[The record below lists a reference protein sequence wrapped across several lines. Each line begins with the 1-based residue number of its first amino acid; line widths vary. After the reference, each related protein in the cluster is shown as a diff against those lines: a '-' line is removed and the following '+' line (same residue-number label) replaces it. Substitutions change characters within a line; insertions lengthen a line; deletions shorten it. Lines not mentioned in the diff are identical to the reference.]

1 MDQYKELAMLIKQA
15 SSKGGHVTILQ
26 GIVKEVIGVTCTVE
40 IGSLTVS
47 DVRLR
52 ASEKQEKTQILIT
65 PAIGSAV
72 ILASLS
78 GDMTNLVV
86 VAVDVA
92 ESITINGG
100 KLGGLIN
107 IEALTAKLNEL
118 VQVFNSHTHTAPNG
132 PTTPPTTTAN
142 QLQRK
147 DYEDEKI
154 KH

>member
-1 MDQYKELAMLIKQA
+1 MDQYKELATLIKQA
-15 SSKGGHVTILQ
+15 SSGGGRVTILQ
-26 GIVKEVIGVTCTVE
+26 GIVKEVSGVTCTVE

-52 ASEKQEKTQILIT
+52 ASEKQEETQILIT

-132 PTTPPTTTAN
+132 PTTPPTTSAN

>member
-1 MDQYKELAMLIKQA
+1 MDQYRELASLIKQA
-15 SSKGGHVTILQ
+15 SSGGGRVTILQ
-26 GIVKEVIGVTCTVE
+26 GIVKEVSGITCTVE

-52 ASEKQEKTQILIT
+52 ASEKQEETQILIT

>member
-1 MDQYKELAMLIKQA
+1 MDQYKELATLIKQA
-15 SSKGGHVTILQ
+15 SSGGGRVTILQ
-26 GIVKEVIGVTCTVE
+26 GIVKEVSGVTCTVE

-52 ASEKQEKTQILIT
+52 ASEKQEETQILIT
-65 PAIGSAV
+65 PVIGSAV

-132 PTTPPTTTAN
+132 PTTPPTTSAN

>member
-1 MDQYKELAMLIKQA
+1 MDQYKELATLIKQA
-15 SSKGGHVTILQ
+15 SSGGGRVTILQ
-26 GIVKEVIGVTCTVE
+26 GIVKEVSGITCTVE

-52 ASEKQEKTQILIT
+52 ASEKPEETQILIT

-107 IEALTAKLNEL
+107 IEALTSKLNEL

-132 PTTPPTTTAN
+132 PTTPPTTSAN

>member
-1 MDQYKELAMLIKQA
+1 MDQYKELATLIKQA
-15 SSKGGHVTILQ
+15 SSGGSRVTILQ
-26 GIVKEVIGVTCTVE
+26 GIVKEVSGITCTVE

-52 ASEKQEKTQILIT
+52 ASEKQEETQILIT

-132 PTTPPTTTAN
+132 PTTPPTTSAN

>member
-1 MDQYKELAMLIKQA
+1 MDQYKELATLIKQA
-15 SSKGGHVTILQ
+15 SSGGSRVTILQ
-26 GIVKEVIGVTCTVE
+26 GIVKEVSGVTCTVE

-52 ASEKQEKTQILIT
+52 ASEKQEETQILIT

-86 VAVDVA
+86 VAVDVT

-132 PTTPPTTTAN
+132 PTTPPTTSAN

>member
-1 MDQYKELAMLIKQA
+1 MDQYKELATLIKQA
-15 SSKGGHVTILQ
+15 SSGGGRVTILQ
-26 GIVKEVIGVTCTVE
+26 GIVKEVSGVTCTVE

-52 ASEKQEKTQILIT
+52 ASEKQEETQILIT

-107 IEALTAKLNEL
+107 IDALTSKLNEL

-132 PTTPPTTTAN
+132 PTTPPTTSAN

>member
-1 MDQYKELAMLIKQA
+1 MDQYKELATLIKQA
-15 SSKGGHVTILQ
+15 SLEGSRVTILQ
-26 GIVKEVIGVTCTVE
+26 GIVKEVSGVTCTVE

-52 ASEKQEKTQILIT
+52 ASEKQEETQILIT

-132 PTTPPTTTAN
+132 PTTPPTTSAK

>member
-1 MDQYKELAMLIKQA
+1 MDQYRELATLIKQA
-15 SSKGGHVTILQ
+15 SSGGGRVTILQ
-26 GIVKEVIGVTCTVE
+26 GIVKEVSGVTCTVE

-52 ASEKQEKTQILIT
+52 ASEKQEETQILIT

>member
-1 MDQYKELAMLIKQA
+1 MDQYRELATLIKQA
-15 SSKGGHVTILQ
+15 SSGGGRVTILQ
-26 GIVKEVIGVTCTVE
+26 GIVKEVSGITCTVE

-52 ASEKQEKTQILIT
+52 ASEKPEETQILIT

-107 IEALTAKLNEL
+107 IEALTSKLNEL
-118 VQVFNSHTHTAPNG
+118 VHVFNSHTHTAPNG
-132 PTTPPTTTAN
+132 PTTPPTTSAN

>member
-1 MDQYKELAMLIKQA
+1 MDQYKELATLIKQA
-15 SSKGGHVTILQ
+15 SSGGSRVTILQ
-26 GIVKEVIGVTCTVE
+26 GIVKEVSGITCTVE

-52 ASEKQEKTQILIT
+52 ASEKPEETQILIT

>member
-1 MDQYKELAMLIKQA
+1 MDQYKELATLIKQA
-15 SSKGGHVTILQ
+15 SSGGGRVTILQ
-26 GIVKEVIGVTCTVE
+26 GIVKKVSDVTCTVE

-52 ASEKQEKTQILIT
+52 ASEKQEETQILIT

-132 PTTPPTTTAN
+132 PTTPPTTSAN

>member
-1 MDQYKELAMLIKQA
+1 MDQYKELASLIKQA
-15 SSKGGHVTILQ
+15 SSGGSRVTILQ
-26 GIVKEVIGVTCTVE
+26 GIVKEVSGVTCTVE

-52 ASEKQEKTQILIT
+52 ASEKQEETQILIT

-132 PTTPPTTTAN
+132 PTTPPTTSAN

>member
-1 MDQYKELAMLIKQA
+1 MDQYKELATLIKQA
-15 SSKGGHVTILQ
+15 SSGGSHVTILQ
-26 GIVKEVIGVTCTVE
+26 GIVKEVSGVTCTVE

-52 ASEKQEKTQILIT
+52 ASEKQEETQILIT

>member
-1 MDQYKELAMLIKQA
+1 MDQYKELATLIKQA
-15 SSKGGHVTILQ
+15 SLEGGRVTILQ
-26 GIVKEVIGVTCTVE
+26 GIVKEVSGVTCTVE

-52 ASEKQEKTQILIT
+52 ASEKQEETQILIT

-132 PTTPPTTTAN
+132 PTTPPTTSAK

-154 KH
+154 RH

>member
-1 MDQYKELAMLIKQA
+1 MDQYKELAALIKQA
-15 SSKGGHVTILQ
+15 SSGGSRVTILQ
-26 GIVKEVIGVTCTVE
+26 GIVKEVSGVTCTVE

-52 ASEKQEKTQILIT
+52 ASEKQEETQILIT

-132 PTTPPTTTAN
+132 PTTPPTTSAN

>member
-1 MDQYKELAMLIKQA
+1 
-15 SSKGGHVTILQ
+15 
-26 GIVKEVIGVTCTVE
+26 
-40 IGSLTVS
+40 
-47 DVRLR
+47 
-52 ASEKQEKTQILIT
+52 
-65 PAIGSAV
+65 
-72 ILASLS
+72 
-78 GDMTNLVV
+78 MTNLVV

-107 IEALTAKLNEL
+107 IEALTSKLNEL
-118 VQVFNSHTHTAPNG
+118 VRVFNSHTHTAPNG

>member
-1 MDQYKELAMLIKQA
+1 MDQYKELATLIKQA
-15 SSKGGHVTILQ
+15 SSEGGRVTILQ
-26 GIVKEVIGVTCTVE
+26 GIVKEVSSVTCTVE

-52 ASEKQEKTQILIT
+52 ASEKQEETQILIT

-132 PTTPPTTTAN
+132 PTTSPTTSAN

>member
-1 MDQYKELAMLIKQA
+1 MDQYKELATLIKQA
-15 SSKGGHVTILQ
+15 SSGGGRVTILQ
-26 GIVKEVIGVTCTVE
+26 GIVKEVSGVTCTVE

-52 ASEKQEKTQILIT
+52 ASEKQEETQILIT

>member
-1 MDQYKELAMLIKQA
+1 MDQYKELATLIKQA
-15 SSKGGHVTILQ
+15 SSGGSRVTILQ
-26 GIVKEVIGVTCTVE
+26 GIVKEVSGVTCTVE

-52 ASEKQEKTQILIT
+52 ASEKQEETQILIT

-132 PTTPPTTTAN
+132 PTTPPTTSAK
-142 QLQRK
+142 QLQSK

>member
-15 SSKGGHVTILQ
+15 SSGGGRVTILQ
-26 GIVKEVIGVTCTVE
+26 GIVKEVSGVTCTVE

-52 ASEKQEKTQILIT
+52 ASVNQEEKQILIT
-65 PAIGSAV
+65 PEIGSAV

-132 PTTPPTTTAN
+132 PTTPPTTSAK

>member
-1 MDQYKELAMLIKQA
+1 MDQYKELATLIKQA
-15 SSKGGHVTILQ
+15 SSGGGRVTILQ
-26 GIVKEVIGVTCTVE
+26 GIVKEVSGITCTVE

-52 ASEKQEKTQILIT
+52 ASEKQEETQILIT
-65 PAIGSAV
+65 PVIGSAV

>member
-1 MDQYKELAMLIKQA
+1 MDQYKELATLIKQA
-15 SSKGGHVTILQ
+15 SSGGSRVTILQ
-26 GIVKEVIGVTCTVE
+26 GIVKEVSGITCSVE

-52 ASEKQEKTQILIT
+52 ASEKQEETHILIT
-65 PAIGSAV
+65 PAVGSAV

-132 PTTPPTTTAN
+132 PTTPPTTSAN

>member
-1 MDQYKELAMLIKQA
+1 MDQYKELATLIKQA
-15 SSKGGHVTILQ
+15 SSGGGRVTILQ
-26 GIVKEVIGVTCTVE
+26 GIVKEVSGVTCTVE

-52 ASEKQEKTQILIT
+52 ASEKQEETQILIT

-107 IEALTAKLNEL
+107 IEALTSKLNEL

>member
-1 MDQYKELAMLIKQA
+1 MDQYKELATLIKQA
-15 SSKGGHVTILQ
+15 SSGGSHVTILQ
-26 GIVKEVIGVTCTVE
+26 GIVKEVSGVTCTVE

-52 ASEKQEKTQILIT
+52 ASEKQEETQILIT

-132 PTTPPTTTAN
+132 PTTPPTTSAH

>member
-1 MDQYKELAMLIKQA
+1 MDQYRELATLIKQA
-15 SSKGGHVTILQ
+15 SSQGGRVTILQ
-26 GIVKEVIGVTCTVE
+26 GIVKEVSGITCTVE
-40 IGSLTVS
+40 IGSITVS

-52 ASEKQEKTQILIT
+52 ASEKQEETQILIT
-65 PAIGSAV
+65 PAVGSAV

-132 PTTPPTTTAN
+132 PTTPPTTSAN

>member
-1 MDQYKELAMLIKQA
+1 MDQYKELATLIKQA
-15 SSKGGHVTILQ
+15 SSEGGRVTILQ
-26 GIVKEVIGVTCTVE
+26 GIVKEVSGVTCIVE
-40 IGSLTVS
+40 IGSIMVS

-52 ASEKQEKTQILIT
+52 ASEKQEETQILIT

-107 IEALTAKLNEL
+107 IESLTAKLNEL

-142 QLQRK
+142 QLQRA

>member
-1 MDQYKELAMLIKQA
+1 MDQYKELATLIKQA
-15 SSKGGHVTILQ
+15 SSGGGRVTILQ
-26 GIVKEVIGVTCTVE
+26 GIVKEVSGVTCTVE

-52 ASEKQEKTQILIT
+52 ASEKQEETQILIT

-132 PTTPPTTTAN
+132 PTTPPTTSAK

>member
-1 MDQYKELAMLIKQA
+1 MDQYKELATLIKQA
-15 SSKGGHVTILQ
+15 SSGGSRVTILQ
-26 GIVKEVIGVTCTVE
+26 GIVKEVSGVTCTVE

-52 ASEKQEKTQILIT
+52 ASEKQEETQILIT

-72 ILASLS
+72 ILVSLS

-107 IEALTAKLNEL
+107 IEALTSKLNEL

-132 PTTPPTTTAN
+132 PTTPPTTSAN

>member
-1 MDQYKELAMLIKQA
+1 MDQYRELATLIKQA
-15 SSKGGHVTILQ
+15 SSGGSRVTILQ
-26 GIVKEVIGVTCTVE
+26 GIVKEVSDVTCTVE

-52 ASEKQEKTQILIT
+52 ASEKPEETQILIT

-132 PTTPPTTTAN
+132 PTTPPTTSAK

>member
-1 MDQYKELAMLIKQA
+1 MDQYKELASLIKQA
-15 SSKGGHVTILQ
+15 SSGGSRVTILQ
-26 GIVKEVIGVTCTVE
+26 GIVKEVSGVTCTVE

-52 ASEKQEKTQILIT
+52 ASEKQEDTQILIT

-132 PTTPPTTTAN
+132 PTTPPTTSAN

>member
-1 MDQYKELAMLIKQA
+1 MDQYKELATLIKQA
-15 SSKGGHVTILQ
+15 SSGGSRVTILQ
-26 GIVKEVIGVTCTVE
+26 GIVKEVSGITCTVE

-52 ASEKQEKTQILIT
+52 ASEKPEETQILIT

-72 ILASLS
+72 ILVSLS

-107 IEALTAKLNEL
+107 IEALTSKLNEL

-132 PTTPPTTTAN
+132 PTTPPTTSAN

-154 KH
+154 TH

>member
-1 MDQYKELAMLIKQA
+1 MDQYKELATLIKQA
-15 SSKGGHVTILQ
+15 SSGGSRVTILQ
-26 GIVKEVIGVTCTVE
+26 GIVKEVSGVTCTVE

-47 DVRLR
+47 GVRLR
-52 ASEKQEKTQILIT
+52 ASEKQEETQILIT

-86 VAVDVA
+86 VSVDVA

>member
-1 MDQYKELAMLIKQA
+1 MDQYRELATLIKQA
-15 SSKGGHVTILQ
+15 SSGGGRVTILQ
-26 GIVKEVIGVTCTVE
+26 GIVKEVSDVTCTVE

-52 ASEKQEKTQILIT
+52 ASEKQEETQILIT

-132 PTTPPTTTAN
+132 STTPPTTTAS

>member
-1 MDQYKELAMLIKQA
+1 MDQYRELATLIKQA
-15 SSKGGHVTILQ
+15 SSQGGRVTILQ
-26 GIVKEVIGVTCTVE
+26 GIVKEVSGITCTVE

-52 ASEKQEKTQILIT
+52 ASEKQEETQILIT

-107 IEALTAKLNEL
+107 IEALTSKLNEL

-132 PTTPPTTTAN
+132 PTTPPTTSAN

>member
-1 MDQYKELAMLIKQA
+1 MDQYKELATLIKQA
-15 SSKGGHVTILQ
+15 SLEGGRVTILQ
-26 GIVKEVIGVTCTVE
+26 GIVKEVSGVTCTVE

-52 ASEKQEKTQILIT
+52 ASEKQEETQILIT

-132 PTTPPTTTAN
+132 PTTPPTTSAK

>member
-1 MDQYKELAMLIKQA
+1 MDQYKELATLIKQA
-15 SSKGGHVTILQ
+15 SSGGSRVTILQ
-26 GIVKEVIGVTCTVE
+26 GIVKEVSGVTCTVE

-52 ASEKQEKTQILIT
+52 ASEKPEETQILIT

>member
-1 MDQYKELAMLIKQA
+1 MDQYKELATLIKQA
-15 SSKGGHVTILQ
+15 SSGGSRVTILQ
-26 GIVKEVIGVTCTVE
+26 GIVKEVSGVTCTVE

-52 ASEKQEKTQILIT
+52 ASEKPEETQILIT

-132 PTTPPTTTAN
+132 PTTPPTTSAK